1 MSRVK
6 SPHDLVKVARLEPD
20 ISGFAGL
27 KTLLAVCAAMACNP
41 EAFAQEA
48 SQKRVITIVPRVSV
62 TETIT
67 DNVRLSTDNR
77 QAELVTEVSPGITI
91 TGNNGRLKGFLD
103 YALSAR
109 LFAKDTSST
118 TTQNSLTA
126 FGTLEAVDKRAFL
139 DLNASITQQAISA
152 LGPQVTGGPLIN
164 ANQTETTSLRI
175 SPYVRGRWANAVDY
189 DARYSVSAN
198 RSQSSQVSDVT
209 TKDLSFRLSGQ
220 GSSSRLGW
228 SLNAGQQNVAF
239 SEGRTT
245 ESDRLTGTVT
255 YAVAPQL
262 SLSLTGGQ
270 ESSNFTSADKQSS
283 WTSGFGVNWT
293 PSPNTSVSVNRQ
305 NRPFGE
311 SHSFTLSHRTA
322 RTAWNLS
329 DSMDVISSPAQSG
342 VTSLGSTFDLYFSQF
357 ASIEPD
363 PVKRTALVTAFLQTN
378 GINPAGPVL
387 SNFQASGLTLQRR
400 QNLSF
405 SLLGVR
411 DTITVIATRSES
423 SRLDSFSTF
432 IDDFSNTAVI
442 RQNGLSVSYAHRLTP
457 DSSMNVLASTQHS
470 SDAAGLQDSTSK
482 TVNISLST
490 KVGVKTSV
498 VVSARRVV
506 FDSNTTPYSETAFT
520 GTLNVPF

>member
-1 MSRVK
+1 MTRVK
-6 SPHDLVKVARLEPD
+6 LGQNPVAMVFSKPASL
-20 ISGFAGL
+20 GFVGL
-27 KTLLAVCAAMACNP
+27 KTLVAMCAILSCMPKAL
-41 EAFAQEA
+41 AQEA
-48 SQKRVITIVPRVSV
+48 GQKRAVTVTPRVSV

-67 DNVRLSTDNR
+67 DNVRLSPDNR
-77 QAELVTEVSPGITI
+77 QAEFVTEISPGINI
-91 TGNNGRLKGFLD
+91 RGDNGRLKGFLD
-103 YALSAR
+103 YALTAR

-118 TTQNSLTA
+118 TTQNALTA
-126 FGTLEAVDKRAFL
+126 FGSFEAVDKWAFL
-139 DLNASITQQAISA
+139 DVNATITQQAISA
-152 LGPQVTGGPLIN
+152 LGPQVSGGPLIN
-164 ANQTETTSLRI
+164 ANQTETTALRV
-175 SPYVRGRWANAVDY
+175 SPYVRGRWANAVNY
-189 DARYSVSAN
+189 DARYSVSTN

-209 TKDLSFRLSGQ
+209 TKDLSFALSGQ
-220 GSSSRLGW
+220 GSGARMGW

-239 SEGRTT
+239 GAGRTT
-245 ESDRLTGTVT
+245 ESDRLSGTVS

-262 SLSLTGGQ
+262 SLSLTGGR

-283 WTSGFGVNWT
+283 WTSGFGVNWV

-311 SHSFTLSHRTA
+311 SHAITLSHRTA

-329 DSMDVISSPAQSG
+329 DSMDVIASPAQSG
-342 VTSLGSTFDLYFSQF
+342 VTSLGSTFDLYFAQF
-357 ASIEPD
+357 AAIEPD
-363 PVKRTALVTAFLQTN
+363 PVRRTALVTAFLQTN
-378 GINPAGPVL
+378 GINPVGPVL

-423 SRLDSFSTF
+423 SRLDSFSTV
-432 IDDFSNTAVI
+432 IDDFSSASVI

-457 DSSMNVLASTQHS
+457 DSSMNVLASTQQS

-490 KVGVKTSV
+490 KVGVKTTA

-506 FDSNTTPYSETAFT
+506 FDSTTRPYSETAFT

>member
-1 MSRVK
+1 MSLGNFLQSSFAMV
-6 SPHDLVKVARLEPD
+6 SPRPVPF
-20 ISGFAGL
+20 GFAGS
-27 KTLLAVCAAMACNP
+27 KTSLALCAAIACSP
-41 EAFAQEA
+41 LAFAQEA
-48 SQKRVITIVPRVSV
+48 GQKRAVTVTPRVSV

-77 QAELVTEVSPGITI
+77 QAEFVTEISPGIRIAGDT
-91 TGNNGRLKGFLD
+91 GRLKGFLD

-109 LFAKDTSST
+109 MFAKDTSST
-118 TTQNSLTA
+118 TTQNALTA
-126 FGTLEAVDKRAFL
+126 FGTFEAVDNWAFL
-139 DLNASITQQAISA
+139 DVNATISQQAISA

-164 ANQTETTSLRI
+164 ANQTEATTLRV
-175 SPYVRGRWANAVDY
+175 SPYVRGRWANAVNY
-189 DARYSVSAN
+189 DARYSVSTN
-198 RSQSSQVSDVT
+198 RSQSAQVSDVT
-209 TKDLSFRLSGQ
+209 TKDLSFQLSGQ
-220 GSSSRLGW
+220 GSSARLGW

-239 SEGRTT
+239 GAGRTT
-245 ESDRLTGTVT
+245 ESDRLSGTVT

-262 SLSLTGGQ
+262 SLLLTGGQ

-311 SHSFTLSHRTA
+311 SHAITLSHRTA

-329 DSMDVISSPAQSG
+329 DSMDVVASPAQSG
-342 VTSLGSTFDLYFSQF
+342 VTSLGSTFDLYFAQF
-357 ASIEPD
+357 AAIEPD
-363 PVKRTALVTAFLQTN
+363 PVRRTALVTAFLQTN

-405 SLLGVR
+405 SLLGLR

-423 SRLDSFSTF
+423 SRLDSFSTV
-432 IDDFSNTAVI
+432 IDDFSNAAVI

-457 DSSMNVLASTQHS
+457 DSSMNVLASAQQS
-470 SDAAGLQDSTSK
+470 SDAAGLQDSTTK

-490 KVGVKTSV
+490 KVGVKTTA

-506 FDSNTTPYSETAFT
+506 SDGITQPYSETAFT